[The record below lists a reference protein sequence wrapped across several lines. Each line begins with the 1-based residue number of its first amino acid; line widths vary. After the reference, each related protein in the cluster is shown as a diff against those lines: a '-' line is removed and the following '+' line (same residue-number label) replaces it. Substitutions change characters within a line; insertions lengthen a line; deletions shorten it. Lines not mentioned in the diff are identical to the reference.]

1 MDYIKH
7 LYQFFLLKIAS
18 FSDGKRQKSK
28 GADAGAIEIPEHLK
42 LKSDD
47 ISSLEN
53 FENFLT
59 KNKEE
64 ISREAEETVKNVH
77 TLMRTYNFQPK
88 KQPEKRATDK
98 MTVKEHI
105 ENSFWAFEQIVSMKD
120 EIDKMVNSKLGATQN
135 ERHGPEKGINSL
147 KCQVD

>member
-1 MDYIKH
+1 MKHSYQTCIKT
-7 LYQFFLLKIAS
+7 AS
-18 FSDGKRQKSK
+18 FSAGKRQKSK
-28 GADAGAIEIPEHLK
+28 GADAGAIEIPEHLR

-77 TLMRTYNFQPK
+77 TLMKTYNFQPK
-88 KQPEKRATDK
+88 KQPEKRSTDK